1 MFIFYN
7 KNPAGNVTGDCV
19 IRALSTIA
27 DSEWDDI
34 WLEIMTLAFKEK
46 DMMTSNRIW
55 QKYLHSKGY
64 IRHNIP
70 DTCPD
75 CYTISDF
82 SRDFNVG
89 SFIVGTGTH
98 VVAVKEGNY
107 YDTWDSGN
115 EIPIYYWEKG

>member
-19 IRALSTIA
+19 IRALSTIS

-64 IRHNIP
+64 VRHNIP
-70 DTCPD
+70 DTCLD

-107 YDTWDSGN
+107 YDTWDSGS

>member
-1 MFIFYN
+1 MFILYN

-19 IRALSTIA
+19 IRAISTIA

-55 QKYLHSKGY
+55 QKYLHSNGY

-75 CYTISDF
+75 CYTINDF

-89 SFIVGTGTH
+89 SFVVGTGTH

-107 YDTWDSGN
+107 YDTWDSGS